1 MAKVKL
7 DYMSLSM
14 RAEGSDDMVRELS
27 ADSLTWRTSMPHPDF
42 TSRLFLPLFSR
53 TVAVTRK
60 N

>member
-14 RAEGSDDMVRELS
+14 RAEGNDDMVRELS
-27 ADSLTWRTSMPHPDF
+27 GRFLDMADKYGAPGFYFNVR
-42 TSRLFLPLFSR
+42 PLFSR

-60 N
+60 S